1 MKNINRMKLE
11 EAQVIAEKIKA
22 YLEPHCEEIEIA
34 GSIRRKD
41 PIIKDIDI
49 VLILK
54 PKFYRLIDIFPKL
67 SVKLSAKID
76 RSQSSEDL
84 RIRVWFA
91 QHENWG
97 FLLAKTTGH
106 VDYTPQ
112 ELEGLWV
119 SQGYEEKDEFLY
131 KGDKLLWIGDE
142 SDLYMLLGISFL
154 EPEEHNY

>member
-1 MKNINRMKLE
+1 MEYNKALE
-11 EAQVIAEKIKA
+11 IAEKTKTLLA
-22 YLEPHCEEIEIA
+22 PYCERIEIA
-34 GSIRRKD
+34 GSIRRKE
-41 PIIKDIDI
+41 PTIKDIDI

-131 KGDKLLWIGDE
+131 KGDELLWIGDE

-154 EPEEHNY
+154 EPEEQNY